1 MALREAE
8 KDNILELLKD
18 DNVTTIV
25 LIGDAGVGKTW
36 IARKIA
42 DSADKEDLSYVTL
55 WVFLNQQDDKKSL
68 DENMSLHENIA
79 RQLSV
84 LTTIE
89 EWEDNATKEED
100 HKEEDVKSLK
110 DKISAKLKEMRLDS
124 KFLFLIVDGVPD
136 TMNENDIMSA
146 LTKIGQLDE
155 QTLFKVLFTRRKKPV
170 VEGNEVTETK
180 SELIKIVIEPLS
192 NEEGLSL
199 FKKRVTENVSGI
211 DDFQTHALR
220 IAKKSKGL
228 PAAIV
233 VIAEA
238 LNRIVEHDSG
248 VWTLESAMKEAA
260 TCEDAHNS
268 ANQLLRCGYEMLP
281 KRDKALIDC
290 CWYSLQFFLK
300 HGGVHYN
307 ELIACW
313 ILEGYF
319 GPVDHVEK
327 VYEEGHRVLVEL
339 IDRHLLKIRDD
350 NAVVVE
356 GLALT
361 ILDCCPDRNEGKSSL
376 GLARVFEGGHWQG
389 FGRITHADGLMKTMC
404 NRDKWDKVSTLLI
417 DGSRLSREVLDTF
430 FKPMKGI
437 EVLALFNPTIKTLP
451 SNLSEMYKL
460 HLLVL
465 RGCDLLENVDNIKG
479 LESLTVL
486 EISGATSLKKIP
498 DDFFHKLLQLR
509 SLKLSAVQI
518 KSLPSSI
525 SELSEL
531 RWLMLRGCASLE
543 ELPRLQ
549 KLENLLVLDLS
560 GAIELKKLKDKTFK
574 AHAKLR
580 MLDLSQ
586 TKIDRLPFLKNLGN
600 LTQLSL
606 RCCEC
611 LTRLPSLKSVSQL
624 EILDLSGSSMLK
636 ENQDEIFPS
645 MDGLKTLNLS
655 NTRIR
660 HLPSNNNS
668 LPNLKSLNLSDA
680 SILDKIEDNIL
691 KHLRY
696 LRHLELS
703 KTNLQK
709 LPSLSNLCNLEIL
722 NLSGCSALK
731 EIVDESF
738 QHMTCLQQLNLS
750 ETKIERLPSLSNLS
764 NLCQLLLRNCVNLKE
779 LPPLESLS
787 KLEELDLCGARSLE
801 ETEAKFLENMVHL
814 RFLNLSGT
822 ALKLP
827 PTSNLTNLTNLTQLL
842 LQRCRLSELCPNL
855 EKCTQLEVLNLS
867 ETDIQSLPS
876 LENFSNL
883 RDLNLRDCSRL
894 EKLLCL
900 KSVTHLEVLDL
911 WGTRVK
917 EFPYEI
923 SQLTHLKRLTLPD
936 LKDVQTL
943 DWGKIKNLPEEL
955 NWDQCGIFKCSQN
968 RPCMSLS
975 GTEFFQYLKTNP
987 GLWETCFKEFQFS
1000 VCAHEKEGPARDIC
1014 WHRVDPNFRE
1024 IYFQI
1029 LSLPEEHGKYLEIVG
1044 FDIFPSGVEDALQK
1058 AEYISLIDN
1067 KFIKSLSDLAAGVE
1081 SINVGNVMAMKGCW
1095 LERSTEM
1102 QTIFGEKAKV
1112 LMEENLETLWASN
1125 LPILKSVSNGNLQL
1139 GHLKKLYL
1147 DCCPM
1152 LETVFHSSRLPENLE
1167 VLQIKFCDKL
1177 KTLFMP
1183 NPSTDC
1189 KLRNLQKLH
1198 LVELP
1203 NLTSIGV
1210 LRGCASL
1217 EELPRLQKL
1226 ENLLVLDL
1234 SGAIELKKLKDKTFK
1249 AHAKLRM
1256 LDLSQTKIDRL
1267 PFLKNLG
1274 NLTQLSL
1281 RCCECL
1287 TRLPSL
1293 KSVSQLEILDLS
1305 GSSMLKE
1312 NQDEIFPS
1320 MDGLKTLN
1328 LSNTRIRHLPSN
1340 NNSLPNL
1347 KSLNLSDASI
1357 LDKIEDN
1364 ILKHLRYL
1372 RHLELSKTN
1381 LQKLPSLSN
1390 LCNLEIL
1397 NLSGCSALKEI
1408 VDESFQHMT
1417 CLQQLN
1423 LSETKIERLPSLS
1436 NLSNLCQLLLRNCVN
1451 LKELPP
1457 LESLSKLEELDLC
1470 GARSLEETEAKFL
1483 ENMVH
1488 LRFLNLS
1495 GTELKLPPTSN
1506 LTNLTNLTQLLLQR
1520 CRLSELCPNLEKCTQ
1535 LEVLNLSETDIQSLP
1550 SLENFSNLRD
1560 LNLRD
1565 CSSLEKLPCLKSVTH
1580 LEVLDL
1586 WGTRVKEFPYEISQL
1601 TYLKRLNL
1609 PDLKDVQT
1617 LDWGKIK
1624 NLPEELNWDQC
1635 GIFKCSQNRPC
1646 MSLSGT
1652 EFFQYLKTNPGLW
1665 ETCFKEFQFS
1675 VCAHEKEG
1683 TARDICWHRVDLNFR
1698 EIYFQILSLPEEHGK
1713 YLEIVGFD
1721 RFPSGVEDALQK
1733 AEYISLIDNKFIK
1746 SLSDLAAGVESIN
1759 VGNVMAMK
1767 GCWLERST
1775 EMQTIFGEKE
1785 VLREKNLET
1794 LWVSNLPILKSVSN
1808 GNLQLGH
1815 LKKLYLDCCPMLE
1828 TVFHS
1833 SQLPENLE
1841 VLQIK
1846 FCDKLKTLF
1855 MPNPSTDC
1863 KLRNLQKLHL
1873 VELPNLTSIGVL
1885 ELKSVQDIFP
1895 SIKLIKVR
1903 ECPNLENLD
1912 KIKDFKSKSGNASI
1926 C

>member
-1 MALREAE
+1 MALREA
-8 KDNILELLKD
+8 KNANILQLLKD
-18 DNVTTIV
+18 NNVMTIV

-36 IARKIA
+36 IAREIA
-42 DSADKEDLSYVTL
+42 DLADKEDLSYVTL

-68 DENMSLHENIA
+68 HQNIA
-79 RQLSV
+79 HQLSV
-84 LTTIE
+84 LSTIE
-89 EWEDNATKEED
+89 EWEDNATKEEE
-100 HKEEDVKSLK
+100 HEEEDVESLK
-110 DKISAKLKEMRLDS
+110 KKISAKLKEMRLPN
-124 KFLFLIVDGVPD
+124 KFLLLIVDGVPD
-136 TMNENDIMSA
+136 TMDENDI
-146 LTKIGQLDE
+146 LREIRQLDE
-155 QTLFKVLFTRRKKPV
+155 QTSFKVLITRRKEPV
-170 VEGNEVTETK
+170 VERKEVTETK

-199 FKKRVTENVSGI
+199 FKKRVTENVSSI
-211 DDFQTHALR
+211 DGFQTHALS
-220 IAKKSKGL
+220 IVKKSKGL

-238 LNRIVEHDSG
+238 LNRIVEHDCG

-268 ANQLLRCGYEMLP
+268 ANPLLRCGYEMLP

-327 VYEEGHRVLVEL
+327 VYEVGHRVLVEL

-389 FGRITHADGLMKTMC
+389 FGRITHADGLIKTMC

-430 FKPMKGI
+430 FEPMRGI

-451 SNLSEMYKL
+451 SNLSKIHKL
-460 HLLVL
+460 RLLVL
-465 RGCDLLENVDNIKG
+465 RGCDLLENVDDIKE
-479 LESLTVL
+479 LKSLTVL

-518 KSLPSSI
+518 KSLPASI

-531 RWLMLRGCASLE
+531 RWLILRGCASLE

-560 GAIELKKLKDKTFK
+560 GAIELRKLKDKTFK

-606 RCCEC
+606 RCCKC

-655 NTRIR
+655 NTKIR

-668 LPNLKSLNLSDA
+668 LPNLELMNLSDA
-680 SILDKIEDNIL
+680 SSLDKIEDNIFE
-691 KHLRY
+691 HLRY
-696 LRHLELS
+696 LRHLKLS

-709 LPSLSNLCNLEIL
+709 LPSLSNLFNLEIL

-750 ETKIERLPSLSNLS
+750 ETKIECLPSLSNLS

-787 KLEELDLCGARSLE
+787 KLEELDLCGARSL
-801 ETEAKFLENMVHL
+801 K
-814 RFLNLSGT
+814 
-822 ALKLP
+822 
-827 PTSNLTNLTNLTQLL
+827 
-842 LQRCRLSELCPNL
+842 
-855 EKCTQLEVLNLS
+855 
-867 ETDIQSLPS
+867 ETD
-876 LENFSNL
+876 
-883 RDLNLRDCSRL
+883 
-894 EKLLCL
+894 
-900 KSVTHLEVLDL
+900 
-911 WGTRVK
+911 
-917 EFPYEI
+917 
-923 SQLTHLKRLTLPD
+923 
-936 LKDVQTL
+936 
-943 DWGKIKNLPEEL
+943 
-955 NWDQCGIFKCSQN
+955 
-968 RPCMSLS
+968 
-975 GTEFFQYLKTNP
+975 
-987 GLWETCFKEFQFS
+987 
-1000 VCAHEKEGPARDIC
+1000 
-1014 WHRVDPNFRE
+1014 
-1024 IYFQI
+1024 
-1029 LSLPEEHGKYLEIVG
+1029 
-1044 FDIFPSGVEDALQK
+1044 
-1058 AEYISLIDN
+1058 
-1067 KFIKSLSDLAAGVE
+1067 
-1081 SINVGNVMAMKGCW
+1081 
-1095 LERSTEM
+1095 
-1102 QTIFGEKAKV
+1102 
-1112 LMEENLETLWASN
+1112 
-1125 LPILKSVSNGNLQL
+1125 
-1139 GHLKKLYL
+1139 
-1147 DCCPM
+1147 
-1152 LETVFHSSRLPENLE
+1152 
-1167 VLQIKFCDKL
+1167 
-1177 KTLFMP
+1177 
-1183 NPSTDC
+1183 
-1189 KLRNLQKLH
+1189 
-1198 LVELP
+1198 
-1203 NLTSIGV
+1203 
-1210 LRGCASL
+1210 
-1217 EELPRLQKL
+1217 
-1226 ENLLVLDL
+1226 
-1234 SGAIELKKLKDKTFK
+1234 
-1249 AHAKLRM
+1249 
-1256 LDLSQTKIDRL
+1256 
-1267 PFLKNLG
+1267 
-1274 NLTQLSL
+1274 
-1281 RCCECL
+1281 
-1287 TRLPSL
+1287 
-1293 KSVSQLEILDLS
+1293 
-1305 GSSMLKE
+1305 
-1312 NQDEIFPS
+1312 
-1320 MDGLKTLN
+1320 
-1328 LSNTRIRHLPSN
+1328 
-1340 NNSLPNL
+1340 
-1347 KSLNLSDASI
+1347 
-1357 LDKIEDN
+1357 
-1364 ILKHLRYL
+1364 
-1372 RHLELSKTN
+1372 
-1381 LQKLPSLSN
+1381 
-1390 LCNLEIL
+1390 
-1397 NLSGCSALKEI
+1397 
-1408 VDESFQHMT
+1408 
-1417 CLQQLN
+1417 
-1423 LSETKIERLPSLS
+1423 
-1436 NLSNLCQLLLRNCVN
+1436 
-1451 LKELPP
+1451 
-1457 LESLSKLEELDLC
+1457 
-1470 GARSLEETEAKFL
+1470 AKFL

-1495 GTELKLPPTSN
+1495 GTELKLPPTS
-1506 LTNLTNLTQLLLQR
+1506 NLTNLTQLLLQR

-1565 CSSLEKLPCLKSVTH
+1565 CSSLERLPGLKSVTH

-1601 TYLKRLNL
+1601 THLKRLNL

-1617 LDWGKIK
+1617 LDWGKLK

-1683 TARDICWHRVDLNFR
+1683 TARDIFWHRVDPNFR
-1698 EIYFQILSLPEEHGK
+1698 EIYFQTLSLPEEHGK
-1713 YLEIVGFD
+1713 YLEIVGFNS
-1721 RFPSGVEDALQK
+1721 FTGFEDALLK

-1746 SLSDLAAGVESIN
+1746 SLSDLAAGVKSMN

-1775 EMQTIFGEKE
+1775 EMQTIFDEEAE
-1785 VLREKNLET
+1785 VLMEENLET
-1794 LWVSNLPILKSVSN
+1794 LWASNLPILKSVSN

-1855 MPNPSTDC
+1855 MLNPSTDC
-1863 KLRNLQKLHL
+1863 KLQNLQKLHL
-1873 VELPNLTSIGVL
+1873 VELPNLSSIGVL
-1885 ELKSVQDIFP
+1885 ESKSVLDIFP

-1912 KIKDFKSKSGNASI
+1912 KIKKFAFVENSGPMKSRDH
-1926 C
+1926 

>member
-8 KDNILELLKD
+8 KDKILKLLKD
-18 DNVTTIV
+18 DNVTAIV

-42 DSADKEDLSYVTL
+42 DSADKEGLSYVTL
-55 WVFLNQQDDKKSL
+55 WVFMNQQDDEKSL
-68 DENMSLHENIA
+68 HENRSLHENIA
-79 RQLSV
+79 RQLSI
-84 LTTIE
+84 LSTIE

-100 HKEEDVKSLK
+100 HEEESLESLK
-110 DKISAKLKEMRLDS
+110 NKISTKLEEMRLPDP
-124 KFLFLIVDGVPD
+124 KKCLLLIVDGVPD
-136 TMNENDIMSA
+136 MMNENYIMSA
-146 LTKIGQLDE
+146 FRKIMHLNGQA
-155 QTLFKVLFTRRKKPV
+155 LFKVLITRRKETV

-180 SELIKIVIEPLS
+180 SVIIKIEPLS
-192 NEEGLSL
+192 DKGLNL
-199 FKKRVTENVSGI
+199 FQERVTDNVSGI

-220 IAKKSKGL
+220 IAKNSKGL

-238 LNRIVEHDSG
+238 LNRIVEHDCG
-248 VWTLESAMKEAA
+248 FWTLESAMKEAA
-260 TCEDAHNS
+260 CEDARNS
-268 ANQLLRCGYEMLP
+268 ANPLLRCGFEMLP

-350 NAVVVE
+350 NVVVVE

-389 FGRITHADGLMKTMC
+389 FGRITHADGLIKTMC

-430 FKPMKGI
+430 FQPMQGL
-437 EVLALFNPTIKTLP
+437 EVLALFNPTIKSLP
-451 SNLSEMYKL
+451 SNLSKMDKL
-460 HLLVL
+460 RLLVL
-465 RGCDLLENVDNIKG
+465 RGCDLLENVDDIKE
-479 LESLTVL
+479 LKSLTVL

-498 DDFFHKLLQLR
+498 DDFFHKLLQLQ

-518 KSLPSSI
+518 KSMPSSI

-549 KLENLLVLDLS
+549 KLESLLVLDLS
-560 GAIELKKLKDKTFK
+560 GAIELRKLKDKTFK

-600 LTQLSL
+600 LTRLSL

-624 EILDLSGSSMLK
+624 EILDLSGSSKLK

-655 NTRIR
+655 NTAIR

-668 LPNLKSLNLSDA
+668 LPNLELMNLSDA
-680 SILDKIEDNIL
+680 LSLDKIEDNIFE
-691 KHLRY
+691 HLRC
-696 LRHLELS
+696 LRRLKLS

-731 EIVDESF
+731 EIVDQSF
-738 QHMTCLQQLNLS
+738 QHMTCLQQLDLS

-787 KLEELDLCGARSLE
+787 KLEELDLCGARSLK

-827 PTSNLTNLTNLTQLL
+827 PMSNLTNLTQLL
-842 LQRCRLSELCPNL
+842 LQRCRLSELC
-855 EKCTQLEVLNLS
+855 
-867 ETDIQSLPS
+867 
-876 LENFSNL
+876 
-883 RDLNLRDCSRL
+883 
-894 EKLLCL
+894 
-900 KSVTHLEVLDL
+900 
-911 WGTRVK
+911 
-917 EFPYEI
+917 
-923 SQLTHLKRLTLPD
+923 
-936 LKDVQTL
+936 
-943 DWGKIKNLPEEL
+943 
-955 NWDQCGIFKCSQN
+955 
-968 RPCMSLS
+968 
-975 GTEFFQYLKTNP
+975 
-987 GLWETCFKEFQFS
+987 
-1000 VCAHEKEGPARDIC
+1000 A
-1014 WHRVDPNFRE
+1014 
-1024 IYFQI
+1024 
-1029 LSLPEEHGKYLEIVG
+1029 
-1044 FDIFPSGVEDALQK
+1044 
-1058 AEYISLIDN
+1058 
-1067 KFIKSLSDLAAGVE
+1067 
-1081 SINVGNVMAMKGCW
+1081 
-1095 LERSTEM
+1095 
-1102 QTIFGEKAKV
+1102 
-1112 LMEENLETLWASN
+1112 
-1125 LPILKSVSNGNLQL
+1125 
-1139 GHLKKLYL
+1139 
-1147 DCCPM
+1147 
-1152 LETVFHSSRLPENLE
+1152 
-1167 VLQIKFCDKL
+1167 
-1177 KTLFMP
+1177 
-1183 NPSTDC
+1183 
-1189 KLRNLQKLH
+1189 
-1198 LVELP
+1198 
-1203 NLTSIGV
+1203 
-1210 LRGCASL
+1210 
-1217 EELPRLQKL
+1217 
-1226 ENLLVLDL
+1226 
-1234 SGAIELKKLKDKTFK
+1234 
-1249 AHAKLRM
+1249 
-1256 LDLSQTKIDRL
+1256 
-1267 PFLKNLG
+1267 
-1274 NLTQLSL
+1274 
-1281 RCCECL
+1281 
-1287 TRLPSL
+1287 
-1293 KSVSQLEILDLS
+1293 
-1305 GSSMLKE
+1305 
-1312 NQDEIFPS
+1312 
-1320 MDGLKTLN
+1320 
-1328 LSNTRIRHLPSN
+1328 
-1340 NNSLPNL
+1340 
-1347 KSLNLSDASI
+1347 
-1357 LDKIEDN
+1357 
-1364 ILKHLRYL
+1364 
-1372 RHLELSKTN
+1372 
-1381 LQKLPSLSN
+1381 
-1390 LCNLEIL
+1390 
-1397 NLSGCSALKEI
+1397 
-1408 VDESFQHMT
+1408 
-1417 CLQQLN
+1417 
-1423 LSETKIERLPSLS
+1423 
-1436 NLSNLCQLLLRNCVN
+1436 
-1451 LKELPP
+1451 
-1457 LESLSKLEELDLC
+1457 
-1470 GARSLEETEAKFL
+1470 
-1483 ENMVH
+1483 
-1488 LRFLNLS
+1488 
-1495 GTELKLPPTSN
+1495 
-1506 LTNLTNLTQLLLQR
+1506 
-1520 CRLSELCPNLEKCTQ
+1520 NLEKCTQ

-1565 CSSLEKLPCLKSVTH
+1565 CSSLEKLLCLKSVTH

-1601 TYLKRLNL
+1601 THLKRLNL

-1617 LDWGKIK
+1617 LDWRKIK

-1635 GIFKCSQNRPC
+1635 GIFKCRQNRPC
-1646 MSLSGT
+1646 MSLNGT

-1675 VCAHEKEG
+1675 VCAREKEG
-1683 TARDICWHRVDLNFR
+1683 TTRDICWHRVDPNFR
-1698 EIYFQILSLPEEHGK
+1698 EIYFQTLSLPEEHGK

-1721 RFPSGVEDALQK
+1721 SFTGFEDALLK

-1746 SLSDLAAGVESIN
+1746 SLSDLTAGVKSMN
-1759 VGNVMAMK
+1759 VGNVMAMI

-1775 EMQTIFGEKE
+1775 EMKTIFGEEAE
-1785 VLREKNLET
+1785 VLMEENLET
-1794 LWVSNLPILKSVSN
+1794 LWASNLPILKSVSN

-1828 TVFHS
+1828 AVFHS

-1855 MPNPSTDC
+1855 MPNTSTDC
-1863 KLRNLQKLHL
+1863 KLQNLQKLHL

-1885 ELKSVQDIFP
+1885 ESKSVLDIFP

-1912 KIKDFKSKSGNASI
+1912 KIKDFKFAFVENSGPMKSRDH
-1926 C
+1926 

>member
-1 MALREAE
+1 MALREVE
-8 KDNILELLKD
+8 KDKILKLLKD
-18 DNVTTIV
+18 DNVTAIV

-42 DSADKEDLSYVTL
+42 DSADKEGLSYVTL
-55 WVFLNQQDDKKSL
+55 WVFMNQQDDEKSL
-68 DENMSLHENIA
+68 HENRSLHENIA
-79 RQLSV
+79 RQLSI
-84 LTTIE
+84 LSTIE

-100 HKEEDVKSLK
+100 HEEESLESLK
-110 DKISAKLKEMRLDS
+110 NKISTKLEEMRLPDP
-124 KFLFLIVDGVPD
+124 KKCLLLIVDGVPD
-136 TMNENDIMSA
+136 MMNENYIMSA
-146 LTKIGQLDE
+146 FRKIMHLNGQA
-155 QTLFKVLFTRRKKPV
+155 LFKVLITRRKETV

-180 SELIKIVIEPLS
+180 SVIIKIEPLS
-192 NEEGLSL
+192 DKGLNL
-199 FKKRVTENVSGI
+199 FQERVTDNVSGI

-220 IAKKSKGL
+220 IAKNSKGL

-238 LNRIVEHDSG
+238 LNRIVEHDCG
-248 VWTLESAMKEAA
+248 FWTLESAMKEAA
-260 TCEDAHNS
+260 CEDARNS
-268 ANQLLRCGYEMLP
+268 ANPLLRCGFEMLP

-350 NAVVVE
+350 NVVVVE

-389 FGRITHADGLMKTMC
+389 FGRITHADGLIKTMC
-404 NRDKWDKVSTLLI
+404 NHDRWDKVSTLLI

-430 FKPMKGI
+430 FQPMQGL
-437 EVLALFNPTIKTLP
+437 EVLALFNPTIKSLP
-451 SNLSEMYKL
+451 SNLSKMDKL
-460 HLLVL
+460 RLLVL
-465 RGCDLLENVDNIKG
+465 RGCDLLENVDDIKE
-479 LESLTVL
+479 LKSLTVL

-498 DDFFHKLLQLR
+498 DDFFHKLLQLQ

-518 KSLPSSI
+518 KSMPSSI

-549 KLENLLVLDLS
+549 KLESLLVLDLS
-560 GAIELKKLKDKTFK
+560 GAIELRKLKDKTFK

-600 LTQLSL
+600 LTRLSL

-624 EILDLSGSSMLK
+624 EILDLSGSSKLK

-655 NTRIR
+655 NTAIR

-668 LPNLKSLNLSDA
+668 LPNLELMNLSDA
-680 SILDKIEDNIL
+680 LSLDKIEDNIFE
-691 KHLRY
+691 HLRC
-696 LRHLELS
+696 LRRLKLS

-731 EIVDESF
+731 EIVDQSF
-738 QHMTCLQQLNLS
+738 QHMTCLQQLDLS

-787 KLEELDLCGARSLE
+787 KLEELDLCGAMSLK

-827 PTSNLTNLTNLTQLL
+827 PMSNLTNLTQLL
-842 LQRCRLSELCPNL
+842 LQRCRLSELC
-855 EKCTQLEVLNLS
+855 
-867 ETDIQSLPS
+867 
-876 LENFSNL
+876 
-883 RDLNLRDCSRL
+883 
-894 EKLLCL
+894 
-900 KSVTHLEVLDL
+900 
-911 WGTRVK
+911 
-917 EFPYEI
+917 
-923 SQLTHLKRLTLPD
+923 
-936 LKDVQTL
+936 
-943 DWGKIKNLPEEL
+943 
-955 NWDQCGIFKCSQN
+955 
-968 RPCMSLS
+968 
-975 GTEFFQYLKTNP
+975 
-987 GLWETCFKEFQFS
+987 
-1000 VCAHEKEGPARDIC
+1000 A
-1014 WHRVDPNFRE
+1014 
-1024 IYFQI
+1024 
-1029 LSLPEEHGKYLEIVG
+1029 
-1044 FDIFPSGVEDALQK
+1044 
-1058 AEYISLIDN
+1058 
-1067 KFIKSLSDLAAGVE
+1067 
-1081 SINVGNVMAMKGCW
+1081 
-1095 LERSTEM
+1095 
-1102 QTIFGEKAKV
+1102 
-1112 LMEENLETLWASN
+1112 
-1125 LPILKSVSNGNLQL
+1125 
-1139 GHLKKLYL
+1139 
-1147 DCCPM
+1147 
-1152 LETVFHSSRLPENLE
+1152 
-1167 VLQIKFCDKL
+1167 
-1177 KTLFMP
+1177 
-1183 NPSTDC
+1183 
-1189 KLRNLQKLH
+1189 
-1198 LVELP
+1198 
-1203 NLTSIGV
+1203 
-1210 LRGCASL
+1210 
-1217 EELPRLQKL
+1217 
-1226 ENLLVLDL
+1226 
-1234 SGAIELKKLKDKTFK
+1234 
-1249 AHAKLRM
+1249 
-1256 LDLSQTKIDRL
+1256 
-1267 PFLKNLG
+1267 
-1274 NLTQLSL
+1274 
-1281 RCCECL
+1281 
-1287 TRLPSL
+1287 
-1293 KSVSQLEILDLS
+1293 
-1305 GSSMLKE
+1305 
-1312 NQDEIFPS
+1312 
-1320 MDGLKTLN
+1320 
-1328 LSNTRIRHLPSN
+1328 
-1340 NNSLPNL
+1340 
-1347 KSLNLSDASI
+1347 
-1357 LDKIEDN
+1357 
-1364 ILKHLRYL
+1364 
-1372 RHLELSKTN
+1372 
-1381 LQKLPSLSN
+1381 
-1390 LCNLEIL
+1390 
-1397 NLSGCSALKEI
+1397 
-1408 VDESFQHMT
+1408 
-1417 CLQQLN
+1417 
-1423 LSETKIERLPSLS
+1423 
-1436 NLSNLCQLLLRNCVN
+1436 
-1451 LKELPP
+1451 
-1457 LESLSKLEELDLC
+1457 
-1470 GARSLEETEAKFL
+1470 
-1483 ENMVH
+1483 
-1488 LRFLNLS
+1488 
-1495 GTELKLPPTSN
+1495 
-1506 LTNLTNLTQLLLQR
+1506 
-1520 CRLSELCPNLEKCTQ
+1520 NLEKCTQ

-1565 CSSLEKLPCLKSVTH
+1565 CSSLEKLLCLKSVTH

-1601 TYLKRLNL
+1601 THLKRLNL

-1617 LDWGKIK
+1617 LDWRKIK

-1635 GIFKCSQNRPC
+1635 GIFKCKQNRPC

-1675 VCAHEKEG
+1675 VCAREKEG
-1683 TARDICWHRVDLNFR
+1683 TTRDICWHRVDPNFR
-1698 EIYFQILSLPEEHGK
+1698 EIYFQTLSLPEEHGK

-1721 RFPSGVEDALQK
+1721 SFTGFEDALLK

-1746 SLSDLAAGVESIN
+1746 SLSDLTAGVKSMN
-1759 VGNVMAMK
+1759 VGNVMAMI

-1775 EMQTIFGEKE
+1775 EMKTIFGEEAE
-1785 VLREKNLET
+1785 VLMEENLET
-1794 LWVSNLPILKSVSN
+1794 LWASNLPILKSVSN
-1808 GNLQLGH
+1808 GNLQLGL

-1855 MPNPSTDC
+1855 MPNTSTDC
-1863 KLRNLQKLHL
+1863 KLQNLQKLHL

-1885 ELKSVQDIFP
+1885 ESKSVLDIFP
-1895 SIKLIKVR
+1895 SIVLFKVR
-1903 ECPNLENLD
+1903 ECPNLKNLD
-1912 KIKDFKSKSGNASI
+1912 KIKDCEFAFVENSGPMKSRDH
-1926 C
+1926 